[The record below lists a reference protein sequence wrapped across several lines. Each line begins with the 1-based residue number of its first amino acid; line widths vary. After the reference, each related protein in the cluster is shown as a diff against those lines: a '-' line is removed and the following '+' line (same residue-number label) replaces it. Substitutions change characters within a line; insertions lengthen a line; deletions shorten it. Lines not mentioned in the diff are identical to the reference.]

1 MIIRSDRKAF
11 RKLEDK
17 VKPHEITGRTPSAA
31 FLIWFLQT
39 IYRLDEDEAI
49 DGVCDNSL
57 DAGVDA
63 LYTDDSH
70 QELVLFQAKRKA
82 KLPGTL
88 GDKELRVFIGSL
100 ARFSTEDEVRR
111 LASTT
116 TNAELKRLLEDNK
129 VAEKIGQGYAIRPI
143 LLSNVAADD
152 NAKTYIETIHRAGQQ
167 LVAWSLNS
175 AMNCLSRQ
183 SGCGSVGGHPVT
195 GDQPCTVESR
205 LRSS

>member
-88 GDKELRVFIGSL
+88 
-100 ARFSTEDEVRR
+100 R
-111 LASTT
+111 LCQRITC
-116 TNAELKRLLEDNK
+116 
-129 VAEKIGQGYAIRPI
+129 PF
-143 LLSNVAADD
+143 
-152 NAKTYIETIHRAGQQ
+152 HR
-167 LVAWSLNS
+167 
-175 AMNCLSRQ
+175 
-183 SGCGSVGGHPVT
+183 
-195 GDQPCTVESR
+195 
-205 LRSS
+205 